1 MCLYR
6 LWSQCVQEVQLPICT
21 QPTSQ
26 LDWAVGVQGSKQ
38 QVGSRMSNSDYVVS
52 NVSKPAPETN
62 QGGVQVSYVSINV
75 LRDQRSVDCVLS
87 EVKLC
92 IDVVQKTATALFL
105 VYRGS
110 DQFGSDIKLLG
121 P

>member
-1 MCLYR
+1 MF
-6 LWSQCVQEVQLPICT
+6 P
-21 QPTSQ
+21 
-26 LDWAVGVQGSKQ
+26 
-38 QVGSRMSNSDYVVS
+38 
-52 NVSKPAPETN
+52 KPAAETN
-62 QGGVQVSYVSINV
+62 QGEVQVSYVSINV

-121 P
+121 PQCNPKLYYLVLISLTFLTDKNISC